1 MSVFYPDPK
10 PVAHSP
16 SPEEKKAQDMN
27 LLLLALMGGFFAAV
41 WYLEKHAAELQQKY
55 LEYFLMA
62 AYVAVAGVCAVA
74 LFFLTK
80 WTAKQA
86 RRVNRIRFLWNP
98 SSGILAG
105 RTIVGRSPLYL
116 PDEAR
121 TGHVQ
126 IIGATGRGKTESVI
140 LPWIVRDLHR
150 RRRNPILIDGKGDP
164 KLVEQIR
171 AATAHLPGTLQVFDL
186 GNPERSWTTNPLANG
201 TPQQIVDR
209 IFTAF
214 PFKDEY
220 YKAVQYDVAG
230 AAIALIQEV
239 DGTDGKPGIVT
250 FRRLYQILT
259 DNQMLQEAI
268 GRSKDPSIGK
278 RLMVMYGSH
287 TPKDRAELLKG
298 LISHIGPFA
307 VGEVAK
313 LVNGPDPERP
323 NKYFSVSDAL
333 LSGFEKRTLSV
344 FLIPTLK
351 YQQLGHQL
359 GKLILQELGWAV
371 GERASRYGDEVPLT
385 PVFLDEF
392 SAFAYEGFEN
402 ILNKARSSRVAL
414 HLSHQA
420 IGDFTKVS
428 DAFAEMIHTNTNV
441 KCLLGLNDPGTAEFF
456 ARHIGTVTADKL
468 TEREENRNFFG
479 VRRKTGDLS
488 VRQVE
493 EFIIHPNRLKNYTAG
508 LGVLHLPGPN
518 GNATEEVQ
526 FMRLE
531 ASDLKQREQGDKS

>member
-1 MSVFYPDPK
+1 MSVFYPDSK
-10 PVAHSP
+10 PVP
-16 SPEEKKAQDMN
+16 SPTPEQQQSNERSMLFGGVV
-27 LLLLALMGGFFAAV
+27 LLFLGGV
-41 WYLEKHAAELQQKY
+41 YYLEKHAAEIQQQY
-55 LEYFLMA
+55 MEYFLMA
-62 AYVAVAGVCAVA
+62 AYIAAAGVCAVA
-74 LFFLTK
+74 LFFITR
-80 WTAKQA
+80 WTSKQA
-86 RRVNRIRFLWNP
+86 SRVNRIKFLWKP
-98 SSGILAG
+98 SAGILAG
-105 RTIVGRSPLYL
+105 RTIAEKSPLYL
-116 PDEAR
+116 PDSAR

-140 LPWIVRDLHR
+140 LPWIVRDLHQSR
-150 RRRNPILIDGKGDP
+150 RSPILIDGKGDP
-164 KLVEQIR
+164 HLVDQIR
-171 AATAHLPGTLQVFDL
+171 KATAHLPGMRVEVFDL

-220 YKAVQYDVAG
+220 YRAVQYDVAG
-230 AAIALIQEV
+230 AVIALIQEV
-239 DGTDGKPGIVT
+239 DGSRGKPGVVT
-250 FRRLYQILT
+250 FRRLYEILT
-259 DNQMLQEAI
+259 DNQALQEAI
-268 GRSKDPSIGK
+268 GKAVNPRIKQHVMTVFGSI
-278 RLMVMYGSH
+278 L
-287 TPKDRAELLKG
+287 PKDRAQMLKG

-313 LVNGPDPERP
+313 LVNGPDPKHP
-323 NKYFSVSDAL
+323 DNYLSVSDAL
-333 LSGFEKRTLSV
+333 LEGFRGRTLFV

-351 YQQLGHQL
+351 YQL

-371 GERASRYGDEVPLT
+371 GERASRYGEKEMPMT

-402 ILNKARSSRVAL
+402 ILNKARSSQVAL

-420 IGDFTKVS
+420 MGDFTKVS
-428 DAFAEMIHTNTNV
+428 ESFAEMIHTNTNV
-441 KCLLGLNDPGTAEFF
+441 KCLLGLNDPKTAEFF
-456 ARHIGTVTADKL
+456 AKHIGTVTADKL
-468 TEREENRNFFG
+468 TEKEENRNLFG

-488 VRQVE
+488 MRQVE

-526 FMRLE
+526 FARLE
-531 ASDLKQREQGDKS
+531 ASDVHLLPRIFP